1 MAACFLGTLSIA
13 SPRALWLD
21 VPFVKQSP
29 EGCGAASIAMVM
41 QYWAVQQGKQVQ
53 EEAEGAHI
61 LSVLHSPDAH
71 GIYASAMEKY
81 FREHGYR
88 AFSFSGKWEDIGE
101 HLAKGRPLIVGLQPV
116 KGSKAL
122 HYVVV
127 AGIDERGLVM
137 FNDPAGRKLSKLD
150 RKTFEKEW
158 KATSQWT
165 LLAVPESG
173 AR

>member
-1 MAACFLGTLSIA
+1 
-13 SPRALWLD
+13 
-21 VPFVKQSP
+21 
-29 EGCGAASIAMVM
+29 MVM
-41 QYWAVQQGKQVQ
+41 QYWAAQQGKQAGEDANDAQ
-53 EEAEGAHI
+53 I
-61 LSVLHSPDAH
+61 LRVLRSTDAH

-81 FREHGYR
+81 FREHGFK
-88 AFSFSGKWEDIGE
+88 AFSFNGKWDDLSE
-101 HLAKGRPLIVGLQPV
+101 HLAKGQPLIVGLQPV
-116 KGSKAL
+116 QGTKAL

-127 AGIDERGLVM
+127 AGIDEQGWVM